1 MKKILALLCLFTAVG
16 ATMSAQGQPVTGT
29 RICLLH
35 AYNWEE
41 QPSGLMTVSEADP
54 YYMGGWSVSLVSD
67 ASGVV
72 TVEGGITPHGVSQ
85 PLTISGN
92 VVTLAVNAD
101 EPVAT
106 VTRTS
111 TTEAAGVTTK
121 VDSVENYYVVNEA
134 WYTQGAP
141 LADIRGEVLP
151 DGSIHIADGF
161 AYYIETVVT
170 TTITRKDGTTTS
182 YTDET
187 DAMSPVYRDLRL
199 LVANGKH
206 EFVNVADGTTSV
218 VDVNIRQNGD
228 TVWVANLYGYGAP
241 EVYMLLNED
250 GEMSFPSQMI
260 RDIPNEMSP
269 NGSGVWNNNAMMGGV
284 TPTAIL
290 WALTTPTDGVQT
302 WSGWTDNRLYF
313 TDGNVFVI
321 PGEEQ
326 GLRGDVNLDGSVN
339 ISDVTAMINALLSHQ
354 SMPSEHFSPTN
365 ADCDLSGVLNISD
378 VTSLIN
384 YLLSHHWPN

>member
-16 ATMSAQGQPVTGT
+16 ATMSAQSQPVTGT

-41 QPSGLMTVSEADP
+41 QPSGQMTVSEADP
-54 YYMGGWSVSLVSD
+54 YYLGGWTVSLV
-67 ASGVV
+67 AGQSGVV

-85 PLTISGN
+85 PLTISGS
-92 VVTLAVNAD
+92 VATLAVNAD
-101 EPVAT
+101 EPVAM

-111 TTEAAGVTTK
+111 TTEAGGVTTT
-121 VDSVENYYVVNEA
+121 VDSVVSYYVVNEA
-134 WYTQGAP
+134 WWTQGAP
-141 LADIRGEVLP
+141 LADIRGEVKS
-151 DGSIHIADGF
+151 DGSIYIADGF
-161 AYYIETVVT
+161 AYYIETVIT
-170 TTITRKDGTTTS
+170 TTIKRADGTTHT

-187 DAMSPVYRDLRL
+187 DAMSPVYRGLQL

-218 VDVNIRQNGD
+218 VDVNIRQSGD

-241 EVYMLLNED
+241 EVFMLLNED
-250 GEMSFPSQMI
+250 DEMSFPSQMI
-260 RDIPNEMSP
+260 RDIPDEISP

-284 TPTAIL
+284 TPNAIL

-313 TDGNVFVI
+313 TDGSVFVI

-326 GLRGDVNLDGSVN
+326 GLRGDVNLDGNVN
-339 ISDVTAMINALLSHQ
+339 ISDVTALINALLSGQ
-354 SMPSEHFSPTN
+354 TVPTEHFSPTN
-365 ADCDLSGVLNISD
+365 ADCDLSGSLNITD
-378 VTSLIN
+378 VTALIN
-384 YLLSHHWPN
+384 YLLSNHWPN